1 MTDASFWAA
10 VWPVVA
16 KEDLDRPLSAPGAA
30 LVPALLLQAPPVAGL
45 GVELWAG
52 AALGAL
58 LPQPEGALPEP
69 GSEAGVLPGLAEPGA
84 LGAELFPQPDDE
96 LLLGL
101 AGAAGAEGV
110 KELLQPELLP
120 LDDDEDLPLLEKD
133 DEDLPPLEEDDLL
146 LLAWAGWL
154 PRTRAR
160 ARRRK
165 KTHRTLRFMPGPP

>member
-1 MTDASFWAA
+1 M
-10 VWPVVA
+10 
-16 KEDLDRPLSAPGAA
+16 DRPLSAPGAA

-58 LPQPEGALPEP
+58 LPQPEPESEPLPD
-69 GSEAGVLPGLAEPGA
+69 LAEPGA
-84 LGAELFPQPDDE
+84 LGEELLPQPEDE

-110 KELLQPELLP
+110 EELLQPELLP
-120 LDDDEDLPLLEKD
+120 LEDDEEDLPPLEKD
-133 DEDLPPLEEDDLL
+133 DEDLPLLEEDDLL
-146 LLAWAGWL
+146 LLARAGWP

-160 ARRRK
+160 AKSRKSMRRA
-165 KTHRTLRFMPGPP
+165 LRVIPGPP